1 MTHEPE
7 CPNDY
12 ISNGYGLDVY
22 TCHCDILRAAYQR
35 GLDAGDARSY
45 HAGYAQGRNDQARSR
60 AYAEAVYGKYPQGN
74 GWPDSPTVHYLDGDG
89 NVQTWNQH
97 GKGENP

>member
-1 MTHEPE
+1 VEAEEASDYSEYVNGHGVVVMPVDEFE
-7 CPNDY
+7 RRLAASFRKGYND
-12 ISNGYGLDVY
+12 
-22 TCHCDILRAAYQR
+22 H
-35 GLDAGDARSY
+35 
-45 HAGYAQGRNDQARSR
+45 ARSR

-74 GWPDSPTVHYLDGDG
+74 GWPDSPTVHYLGGDG